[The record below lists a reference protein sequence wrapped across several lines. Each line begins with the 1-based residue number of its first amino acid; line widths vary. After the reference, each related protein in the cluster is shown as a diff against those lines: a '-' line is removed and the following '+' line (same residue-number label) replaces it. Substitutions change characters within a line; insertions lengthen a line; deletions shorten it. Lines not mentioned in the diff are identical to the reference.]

1 MADSIRQ
8 QILDAVA
15 TRLGTI
21 TTANGY
27 ETEAGGNVYEWA
39 VVPLDQDNL
48 PALGYKD
55 SGEDIVDETVGEQI
69 RTLHVDIVGIEKG
82 TAVTA
87 FTRKISADVIKAA
100 GTDLTWGGLAED
112 TTLRT
117 AGKDI
122 EIEHKDRKLAANL
135 TGLDIE
141 YSTQR
146 FNSYN

>member
-1 MADSIRQ
+1 MADSLRQ
-8 QILDAVA
+8 QIMDAVA
-15 TRLGTI
+15 TRLATI

-27 ETEAGGNVYEWA
+27 ETDAGDNVYEWA
-39 VVPLDQDNL
+39 VVPLDQGDL
-48 PALGYKD
+48 PALAYKD

-69 RTLHVDIVGIEKG
+69 RTLRIDIVAIEKG

-87 FTRKISADVIKAA
+87 FARQVSADVIKAV

-112 TTLRT
+112 TALRI
-117 AGKDI
+117 AGEDI
-122 EIEHKDRKLAANL
+122 SIEHKDRKFVGSR

-146 FNSYN
+146 FNSYS